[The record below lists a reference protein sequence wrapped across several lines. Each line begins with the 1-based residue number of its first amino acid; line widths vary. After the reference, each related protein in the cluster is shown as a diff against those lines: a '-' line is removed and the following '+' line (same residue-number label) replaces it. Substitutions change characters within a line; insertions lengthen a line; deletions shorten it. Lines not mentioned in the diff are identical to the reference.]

1 MVQMETLVTPATSRT
16 LVAAAAGL
24 AMLVAVTAPSPAQDT
39 VPGADFPSAAQ
50 VGAAMNGADTWTRS
64 LGRPGFV
71 ALGAK
76 PAACRSDVPFADA
89 SESRKGYYEGGMS
102 RKNPYYGF
110 VEVTVHRFASA
121 GAAKRAL
128 KGLPTWLADCARSV
142 EWVCKQCDGIATIRR
157 TPAAQRR
164 VGTQSVTWN
173 QHSVGLGVANG
184 RAVAARTG
192 ATVVVTVASHAI
204 GPDSL
209 QTPPRPPW
217 GRGLSVAR
225 TALARAAG

>member
-1 MVQMETLVTPATSRT
+1 MVQMETLVTSATLRT
-16 LVAAAAGL
+16 LVAVAAAL

-39 VPGADFPSAAQ
+39 VPRADFPSAAQ
-50 VGAAMNGADTWTRS
+50 VRAAMNGADTWTRS

-76 PAACRSDVPFADA
+76 PAACRSDVPFAA
-89 SESRKGYYEGGMS
+89 ANESRKGYYEGGMS
-102 RKNPYYGF
+102 RKRPYYGF

-121 GAAKRAL
+121 RAANRAL

-142 EWVCKQCDGIATIRR
+142 EWVCKQCDGIATIHR

-164 VGTQSVTWN
+164 VGAQSVTWN
-173 QHSVGLGVANG
+173 QRSVGLGVANG

-192 ATVVVTVASHAI
+192 ATVVVAVASHAI

-209 QTPPRPPW
+209 ETPPRPPW